1 MTELLVKL
9 FVKDYKHTDNVKVRT
24 AYGVLVSTIG
34 ILCNVILFA
43 VKLTIGL
50 IISSISVM
58 ADAFNNLSDA
68 ASSVIGLVG
77 AKVAGRP
84 ADKEHPFGHGRA
96 EYIAAFIVSF
106 IILQVGLSCFKSSI
120 DKIVNP
126 EEVGF
131 DWILIG
137 ILMLSV
143 CVKIWLSIFNKKL
156 GNKINSSVMKAT
168 AADALGDVFITSA
181 TIISIVVSKLTGLKI
196 DGYVGVIV
204 SVIVL
209 FAGYKIA
216 KETLE
221 PLLGEAVDREL
232 YQKITEKVESYKGII
247 GSHDLIIHN
256 YGPSRTMATLHV
268 EVPNNTS
275 MKEAH
280 EVIDLIE
287 RDILREMGIFIV
299 LHMDPV
305 EVSDPYVIEI
315 KEKVIEIV
323 EKLEPEASIHDFRVV
338 ENNSTT
344 NLIFDMLLPYSY
356 DKKMEKELVK
366 NISINMKSLDA
377 RYECIITI
385 DNDFIAEK

>member
-9 FVKDYKHTDNVKVRT
+9 FVKDYKNTDDVKVRT
-24 AYGVLVSTIG
+24 AYGVLVSMVG
-34 ILCNVILFA
+34 VLCNVILFA
-43 VKLTIGL
+43 VKLSIGI

-106 IILQVGLSCFKSSI
+106 VILQVGLSCFKSSVE
-120 DKIVNP
+120 KIINP

-131 DWILIG
+131 DLVIIG
-137 ILMLSV
+137 ILLLSV
-143 CVKIWLSIFNKKL
+143 FIKIWLSYFNKVL

-168 AADALGDVFITSA
+168 AADALGDVFVTSA
-181 TIISIVVSKLTGLKI
+181 TIISIIVSKITGLKI
-196 DGYVGVIV
+196 DGYMGLVV
-204 SVIVL
+204 SVVVL
-209 FAGYKIA
+209 IAGYNIA

-221 PLLGEAVDREL
+221 PLLGGAVDREL

-275 MKEAH
+275 MEEAH

-305 EVSDPYVIEI
+305 EVCDPNVIEI
-315 KEKVIEIV
+315 KEKVMDIV
-323 EKLEPEASIHDFRVV
+323 KELEPEASIHDFRLV
-338 ENNSTT
+338 EDDISSKV
-344 NLIFDMLLPYSY
+344 IFDMIIPYSY
-356 DKKMEKELVK
+356 NKQKEKKLTE
-366 NISINMKSLDA
+366 NITKQINKIDSQ
-377 RYECIITI
+377 YECIITI
-385 DNDFIAEK
+385 DKNFIAEK

>member
-1 MTELLVKL
+1 MTKLLVRL
-9 FVKDYKHTDNVKVRT
+9 FIKDYNNTDNVKVRT
-24 AYGVLVSTIG
+24 SYGVLVSTVG
-34 ILCNVILFA
+34 ILCNITLFA
-43 VKLTIGL
+43 IKLTIGL

-106 IILQVGLSCFKSSI
+106 LILQVGLTCFKSSFQ
-120 DKIVNP
+120 KIIKP

-131 DWILIG
+131 NFLLVVILC
-137 ILMLSV
+137 LSV
-143 CVKIWLSIFNKKL
+143 LMKLWLSIFNKKL

-181 TIISIVVSKLTGLKI
+181 TIISIIVSKITGLKI
-196 DGYVGVIV
+196 DGYMGVIV
-204 SVIVL
+204 SVMVL
-209 FAGYKIA
+209 IAGYNIA

-256 YGPSRTMATLHV
+256 YGPSRIMATLHV
-268 EVPNNTS
+268 EVPNYTS
-275 MKEAH
+275 MEEAH

-299 LHMDPV
+299 LHTDPV
-305 EVSDPYVIEI
+305 EILDPNVTLL
-315 KEKVIEIV
+315 KEKVIGIV
-323 EKLEPEASIHDFRVV
+323 SELEPQASIHDFRIV
-338 ENNSTT
+338 EDNKSTK
-344 NLIFDMLLPYSY
+344 LIFDMLLPYSY
-356 DKKMEKELVK
+356 DKEKEKRLIESICQKMEDK
-366 NISINMKSLDA
+366 NKA
-377 RYECIITI
+377 YECIITI
-385 DNDFIAEK
+385 DNNFIAEK

>member
-9 FVKDYKHTDNVKVRT
+9 FVKDYKNTANVKVRT
-24 AYGVLVSTIG
+24 AYSILVSMVG
-34 ILCNVILFA
+34 ILCNVILFTI
-43 VKLTIGL
+43 KLTIGL
-50 IISSISVM
+50 LISSISVM

-96 EYIAAFIVSF
+96 EYISAFIVSF
-106 IILQVGLSCFKSSI
+106 IVLQVGFTCLKSSI
-120 DKIVNP
+120 EKIIAP

-131 DWILIG
+131 NWIIVG
-137 ILMLSV
+137 ILLISV
-143 CVKIWLSIFNKKL
+143 VIKIWLSLFNRVL
-156 GNKINSSVMKAT
+156 GGRINSSVMKAT

-181 TIISIVVSKLTGLKI
+181 TIISIIVSKITGLKI
-196 DGYVGVIV
+196 DGYMGLIV
-204 SVIVL
+204 SIVVL
-209 FAGYKIA
+209 IAGYKIA

-232 YQKITEKVESYKGII
+232 YQKITEKVDSYKGII

-256 YGPSRTMATLHV
+256 YGPSRIMATLHV

-275 MKEAH
+275 MEEAH

-305 EVSDPYVIEI
+305 EVSDPYVIEM
-315 KEKVIEIV
+315 KGQVKGIV
-323 EKLEPEASIHDFRVV
+323 EGFEPEASIHDFRIV
-338 ENNSTT
+338 EDRLSIK
-344 NLIFDMLLPYSY
+344 LIFDMLLPYSY
-356 DKKMEKELVK
+356 DNEKEQYLVE
-366 NISINMKSLDA
+366 NITKKIKEINTK
-377 RYECIITI
+377 YECIITI
-385 DNDFIAEK
+385 DNNFIAEK